1 VRGEETE
8 NGSECAPVGGR
19 LPDQLLAHRVDIDGA
34 FPKRRNLINRHQ
46 HRKKKK
52 RRRERESERGVWRE
66 RERGREERKKVF
78 FAIEKLNEIEK
89 LKHIASLIAIE
100 IEAR

>member
-1 VRGEETE
+1 V
-8 NGSECAPVGGR
+8 CGG
-19 LPDQLLAHRVDIDGA
+19 
-34 FPKRRNLINRHQ
+34 
-46 HRKKKK
+46 
-52 RRRERESERGVWRE
+52 REREGERK
-66 RERGREERKKVF
+66 ERKKVF